1 MLHGVTGRLC
11 SAVVCAAVVA
21 VPAAVAASFTFHD
34 SVSSAD
40 SDQKGMLAAD
50 DPATTC
56 AASTTAAV
64 GHLESTNYDLYSFR
78 NASNSTQCVT
88 VEVVLDPLLCPVANS
103 LQSAAYSPGFDPAA
117 ITANYLGDI
126 GATPEPSKSY
136 AFNVPAGTAFQ
147 VTVNE
152 TNPNAGCNSYTL
164 TVTGT
169 GVTTSPTA
177 VGLISFAATRVN
189 RGVRLRWRTGSGA
202 QALGFNIYRE
212 QSGKRVRLNRRLL
225 PSSKSGGWLDRV
237 PSSSYW
243 LQEVG
248 ADGARIW
255 HGPAR
260 LGE

>member
-1 MLHGVTGRLC
+1 MDWKRLLLAL
-11 SAVVCAAVVA
+11 SNAAIVV
-21 VPAAVAASFTFHD
+21 PLAVAASFTFHD
-34 SVSSAD
+34 SVA
-40 SDQKGMLAAD
+40 SDDPNQKGMLAAD

-56 AASTTAAV
+56 AASTTAALE
-64 GHLESTNYDLYSFR
+64 HLESTNYDLYSFR

-88 VEVVLDPLLCPVANS
+88 VEVVLDPLLCPIANT
-103 LQSAAYSPGFDPAA
+103 LQSAAYSPSFDPAA

-126 GATPEPSKSY
+126 GVRPEPSKSY
-136 AFNVPAGTAFQ
+136 AFNVPAAAAFQ

-169 GVTTSPTA
+169 GVTTAPTA
-177 VGLISFAATRVN
+177 VGVLSFTATRVK

-212 QSGKRVRLNRRLL
+212 QAGKRVRLNGRLL
-225 PSSKSGGWLDRV
+225 ASSKSGVWLDRV
-237 PSSSYW
+237 RSGSYW
-243 LQEVG
+243 LQEV
-248 ADGARIW
+248 APDGARIW

-260 LGE
+260 PGE